1 MNSGRRYCRWKF
13 LLTGILRVIYCR
25 ERTFPPIVSCPIGRR
40 GKDSFG
46 SSPQT
51 GRERWEYL
59 GRAGEILG
67 KGRKPQGKGAKTP
80 GVSKEQLSALYEWF
94 AVPDN
99 YEFIV
104 NGNNVSAFPKAYLS
118 ELSALRSSLRIVQ
131 AGVDVAELKG
141 KDWMPAHGLA
151 MSIALN
157 PDAFAHEEIGR
168 EQAISYLRKEAVVLS
183 ETAPR
188 GIVLL
193 TYKQIPLGFVKNIG
207 NRANNLYPQ
216 EWRIRSG
223 YLPEGVLE
231 LATITG

>member
-1 MNSGRRYCRWKF
+1 MAV
-13 LLTGILRVIYCR
+13 LRK
-25 ERTFPPIVSCPIGRR
+25 PGVSDGNTWA
-40 GKDSFG
+40 GQVKS
-46 SSPQT
+46 
-51 GRERWEYL
+51 WE
-59 GRAGEILG
+59 

-80 GVSKEQLSALYEWF
+80 GVSKEQLSALHEWF

-151 MSIALN
+151 MNIALQ
-157 PDAFAHEEIGR
+157 PDAFAREDISY
-168 EQAISYLRKEAVVLS
+168 EQAINYLRKEAVVLS
-183 ETAPR
+183 EITPR

-223 YLPEGVLE
+223 HLPEEVLE
-231 LATITG
+231 LAAIL

>member
-1 MNSGRRYCRWKF
+1 MAV
-13 LLTGILRVIYCR
+13 LRK
-25 ERTFPPIVSCPIGRR
+25 PGVSDGNTWA
-40 GKDSFG
+40 GQVKS
-46 SSPQT
+46 
-51 GRERWEYL
+51 WE
-59 GRAGEILG
+59 

-80 GVSKEQLSALYEWF
+80 GVSKEQLSALHEWF

-193 TYKQIPLGFVKNIG
+193 TYKQIPLG
-207 NRANNLYPQ
+207 LS
-216 EWRIRSG
+216 RI
-223 YLPEGVLE
+223 
-231 LATITG
+231 

>member
-1 MNSGRRYCRWKF
+1 MSDGNIWAGQVKS
-13 LLTGILRVIYCR
+13 R
-25 ERTFPPIVSCPIGRR
+25 E
-40 GKDSFG
+40 
-46 SSPQT
+46 
-51 GRERWEYL
+51 
-59 GRAGEILG
+59 
-67 KGRKPQGKGAKTP
+67 KGRKPQGKGAKIP
-80 GVSKEQLSALYEWF
+80 GVSKEQLSALREWLV
-94 AVPDN
+94 APDN

-104 NGNNVSAFPKAYLS
+104 NDNNVSAFPKEYLS

-151 MSIALN
+151 MNIALQ
-157 PDAFAHEEIGR
+157 PDAFAREDISY
-168 EQAISYLRKEAVVLS
+168 EQAINYLRKEAVVLS
-183 ETAPR
+183 EITPR

-223 YLPEGVLE
+223 HLPEEVLE
-231 LATITG
+231 LAAIL

>member
-1 MNSGRRYCRWKF
+1 MFRKDPVAVSEWSGENVEICWQRQRRIVTDIWPCLKSGGILIYSTCTYNTKETKRTSVGYGMNSGRRYCRWKF

-80 GVSKEQLSALYEWF
+80 GVSKEQLSALHEWF

-141 KDWMPAHGLA
+141 KTGC
-151 MSIALN
+151 
-157 PDAFAHEEIGR
+157 
-168 EQAISYLRKEAVVLS
+168 
-183 ETAPR
+183 
-188 GIVLL
+188 LL
-193 TYKQIPLGFVKNIG
+193 MGSP
-207 NRANNLYPQ
+207 
-216 EWRIRSG
+216 
-223 YLPEGVLE
+223 
-231 LATITG
+231 